1 MTKLKV
7 INNSRVTYLMKAGK
21 DIVKGQMDVSQAKK
35 FINNGSEE
43 STEFPGF
50 GILAEGKYYFE
61 TIDEETPSVKGT
73 KPITKKRDKR

>member
-7 INNSRVTYLMKAGK
+7 INNSRVAYLMKAGK
-21 DIVKGQMDVSQAKK
+21 DIVKGQMDVSQAESLMKK
-35 FINNGSEE
+35 GSEE

-50 GILAEGKYYFE
+50 GILADGKYYLE
-61 TIDEETPSVKGT
+61 TITEIVPSVKGE